1 MNHFEKTWKAK
12 DGQRTYCQYWEPE
25 TDIRAIVCLVH
36 GLGEHSGRYAHVAEH
51 LNRAGFALLSAD
63 LRGHGKSDG
72 MRGHIASSDIYL
84 DHIDRLLDE
93 ARRQGGDLPLFLYGH
108 SLGGIAALF
117 YVLKHPPE
125 WVEGPGVYPDPPVV
139 FHPKHQPE
147 FRGVRGV
154 VVTSPGL
161 RTALENQALK
171 IFLAKTIGAVL
182 PAARMPTGLDAEQI
196 SRDPEVVRRYKSDPL
211 VHDQASAALAK
222 YTLEMIPWIFE
233 HAPEFSL
240 PLLIMHGA
248 ADKIAYSWGSVELAG
263 EIGPMC
269 TLHIWNDMYHELH
282 NEPEKDQ
289 VLDQITAWMERQL

>member
-63 LRGHGKSDG
+63 LRGHGKSEG
-72 MRGHIASSDIYL
+72 ARGHIASPDIYL

-93 ARRQGGDLPLFLYGH
+93 ARRQGGGLPLFLYGH
-108 SLGGIAALF
+108 SLGGIAVLF
-117 YVLKHPPE
+117 YTLKR
-125 WVEGPGVYPDPPVV
+125 
-139 FHPKHQPE
+139 QPE
-147 FRGVRGV
+147 LRGVIAS
-154 VVTSPGL
+154 SPGL
-161 RTALENQALK
+161 RTALEEQALK
-171 IFLAKTIGAVL
+171 IFLAKTIGALL
-182 PAARMPTGLDAEQI
+182 PAVCMPTGLDAEQI
-196 SRDPEVVRRYKSDPL
+196 SRDPEVVQRYKSDPL

-233 HAPEFSL
+233 HAPEFNL

-248 ADKIAYSWGSVELAG
+248 ADKIAYSWGSEELASK
-263 EIGPMC
+263 IGQNC
-269 TLHIWNDMYHELH
+269 TLKLWDGLYHEPH

-289 VLDQITAWMERQL
+289 VLDFMTAWIERQL